1 MADAKKC
8 KVCGEW
14 LNDEVISK
22 QNTQFEND
30 RGEPE
35 ALTKEDVASAPQPVV
50 AAPASESAPK
60 GSKESLFKSCFWEQM
75 TKHYCDFKGNVDR
88 KTFWICYL
96 YSVLHMWVIGGIS
109 LCLPLVGNI
118 LMWIVSLGLTLPF
131 LGLMVRRLHDIG
143 KKGIWILVA
152 LVPLVGP
159 IWLLALM
166 AKKGETKNPN
176 KWNVKDT
183 IITIT
188 MLLVSVGLFAVGL
201 FATGSE
207 SEAEGK
213 SSFKGIKRSETAEIR
228 QQVLDAFNNGT
239 IYDLITPDFEEKA
252 LTSAYLLREFH
263 VTNSYADCLDL
274 LFEQD
279 KISVKEVT
287 LVTEDKAEVRA
298 FALDESPIL
307 VMVRDEQTMN
317 QDNSRWLIDDV
328 CSFFGIASMKNEIM
342 NCANGIDWG
351 KALADWEE
359 EMAEYDKEDEKWSPK
374 NETEAEIQRQIV
386 NAYKSG
392 SIDDIMTPEFQ
403 AAEKAMNEALDKGFH
418 PPFFTD
424 EPASYSLGIWGGEDT
439 EVRKVEMRDSH
450 KAIVYVTLL
459 DWYDDDIC
467 ARMDKVLIVVY
478 DHNSSK
484 WLIDDEG
491 EGSKEE
497 MIEFATKSNNT
508 WVVIDGSELRLRLGP
523 STSSETLKWGDGSNR
538 HPDVGEKFK
547 CLGESVDFYKIDYK
561 GNEVWVSKQYTH
573 TEMQ

>member
-1 MADAKKC
+1 MEKTRNCPYCGEEIMADAKKC
-8 KVCGEW
+8 RHCGEW
-14 LNDEVISK
+14 LEEEPIPEQSQEAENTETNASVS
-22 QNTQFEND
+22 QN
-30 RGEPE
+30 
-35 ALTKEDVASAPQPVV
+35 
-50 AAPASESAPK
+50 AAPEQTKPVMPTKRQSFNEEPSRRK
-60 GSKESLFKSCFWEQM
+60 SKKWLFAL
-75 TKHYCDFKGNVDR
+75 
-88 KTFWICYL
+88 IP
-96 YSVLHMWVIGGIS
+96 I
-109 LCLPLVGNI
+109 
-118 LMWIVSLGLTLPF
+118 IVAIAG
-131 LGLMVRRLHDIG
+131 
-143 KKGIWILVA
+143 
-152 LVPLVGP
+152 
-159 IWLLALM
+159 
-166 AKKGETKNPN
+166 
-176 KWNVKDT
+176 
-183 IITIT
+183 
-188 MLLVSVGLFAVGL
+188 VGLYLFGVFGNEPIIKGLLSNSDNSEVGL
-201 FATGSE
+201 KQTE
-207 SEAEGK
+207 E
-213 SSFKGIKRSETAEIR
+213 GIKSEIEKQILEAY
-228 QQVLDAFNNGT
+228 NNGSV
-239 IYDLITPDFEEKA
+239 YELMTPDFEEKA
-252 LTSAYLLREFH
+252 LNTAYGLREFH
-263 VTNSYADCLDL
+263 VTNSYAECLDL

-279 KISVKEVT
+279 KINVKEVT
-287 LVTEDKAEVRA
+287 LVTEDKAEVRVLA
-298 FALDESPIL
+298 SDESPIL
-307 VMVRDEQTMN
+307 VMVRDEQTLS

-328 CSFFGIASMKNEIM
+328 CSFYGISSIKNEIM
-342 NCANGIDWG
+342 KCANENDWG

-359 EMAEYDKEDEKWSPK
+359 EMAEYDKEDEKWIPK

-392 SIDDIMTPEFQ
+392 SIKDIMTPEFQ

-439 EVRKVEMRDSH
+439 EVRKVEMRDNNM
-450 KAIVYVTLL
+450 AIVYVTLL